1 MNANTTAA
9 ALMNMSANVNANAN
23 PSPIPG
29 VPYSWLYIAL
39 GFVAM
44 ILAAIG
50 SAYYANWDWRAMLN
64 TQVGMPKI
72 NAAAVLPAPL
82 APAEAPSASLAAAAA
97 TKETWCFV
105 GEDLSGRYCVKVPS
119 ETACSSERTFNSRS
133 SCELTPANNMI
144 TGTVRNGGIG
154 IQPLSS
160 MHLKD

>member
-39 GFVAM
+39 GLIAM

-82 APAEAPSASLAAAAA
+82 AAAAA

-119 ETACSSERTFNSRS
+119 ETSCSSERTFNSRS

-144 TGTVRNGGIG
+144 TGAVRNGGIG

>member
-9 ALMNMSANVNANAN
+9 ALMNMNVNVNSN

-64 TQVGMPKI
+64 TQVGVPKI
-72 NAAAVLPAPL
+72 NVAAVLPAPL
-82 APAEAPSASLAAAAA
+82 APAAAA

-144 TGTVRNGGIG
+144 TGAVRNGGIG
-154 IQPLSS
+154 VQPLSS

>member
-1 MNANTTAA
+1 MNANTNAA
-9 ALMNMSANVNANAN
+9 ALMNMSANVNAN

-39 GFVAM
+39 GFIAM

-64 TQVGMPKI
+64 TQVGIPKI
-72 NAAAVLPAPL
+72 NAAAVLPVPL
-82 APAEAPSASLAAAAA
+82 APATTESPSAAAAA

-119 ETACSSERTFNSRS
+119 EIACSSERTFNSRS

-144 TGTVRNGGIG
+144 TGAVRNGGIG

>member
-1 MNANTTAA
+1 
-9 ALMNMSANVNANAN
+9 MNMNVNVNAN

-44 ILAAIG
+44 ILAAVG

-64 TQVGMPKI
+64 TQVGVPKI
-72 NAAAVLPAPL
+72 NVAAVLPAPL
-82 APAEAPSASLAAAAA
+82 APAAAA

-144 TGTVRNGGIG
+144 TGAVRNGGIG
-154 IQPLSS
+154 VQPLSS